1 MAPRTTKGRNT
12 TSTKAN
18 TKKTTRKRTTSRGGA
33 QRGANAANPIAGA
46 ISSVWLSIAHAIGGL
61 FRSIGAVRTDLAPE
75 DRRDGGALT
84 ILLFGLISAGV
95 EWYNWRA
102 HTSLGLLRA
111 PLDAWHTM
119 LGGIFGQGALLIP
132 VFCLIMAWCVFRGPD
147 LIKRNNRVA
156 VGSFIMLVAASLF
169 FARHAGHP
177 TFADGFDA
185 VWAGGGVAGVLLGT
199 PIVRVS
205 GGIAFV
211 EILIHL
217 LLGIAG
223 LMVLTNTPIRQVVPR
238 TLHLVGLALGEKP
251 NGTTR
256 TSAKDSPSDATQTV
270 DLNAEEHDRSYL
282 YEDEKPAGTAQKSG
296 GLFSRLRGWLGFAPA
311 ESTDSSLDEYAG
323 DEAFVSAVVDE
334 AHLETTQMPVQP
346 ADSAQDS
353 AQQAR
358 PAAKPNRLSRLPGR
372 LNQAPAAQGASAQ
385 GSSAQGSSTQGTS
398 TQNSAYSSSPDLFD
412 VEASDAPAARL
423 DQVQRAAVANGRVN
437 RIPGEEPLF
446 DVEAYD
452 GFGASE
458 QAAPQ
463 TKPHQTVNP
472 AQSAAR
478 PASQA
483 PAAPAAQP
491 PIPTRMHS
499 PGAHPKNAAPAASRA
514 PEAGASRPLQNNTQ
528 VATTEQ
534 ARGEQVVQSSRGTYV
549 LPSEEMLVAGPPAK
563 ESSEVNQ
570 HVVEALTSVL
580 EQFKVDAQVTG
591 FSRGPTVTR
600 YEIELGPATKVE
612 RVTALSKNIA
622 YAVASPDVR
631 ILSPIPGKSAIGIE
645 IPNTDRETVALGDVL
660 RSPQAHAN
668 HHPMVMGVGK
678 DVEGGFVL
686 ANLAK
691 MPHMLVA
698 GATGAGKSS
707 FVNSMIT
714 SILMRATP
722 DQVRL
727 VMVDPKRVELTA
739 YEGIPHLITPIITNP
754 KKAAEA
760 LQWVVREM
768 DARYDD
774 LAHYGYKHV
783 DDFNK
788 AVREGKVQPDPGS
801 KRTVHEY
808 PYLLVI
814 VDELADLMMVAPRD
828 VEEAIVRITQL
839 ARAAGIHLVLATQR
853 PSVDVVTGLI
863 KANVPSRMAFATS
876 SVTDSRVVLDQPG
889 AEKLIGQGDALF
901 LPMGASKPMR
911 VQGAWVSESEIHA
924 VVEHVKKQAP
934 TIYREDVMVSA
945 AKKQI
950 DEEIGD
956 DLDDLLQAAEIVITT
971 QFGSTSMLQRKL
983 RMGFAKAGRIMDL
996 LESQG
1001 VVGPSEG
1008 SKAREVLIR
1017 PDDLQ
1022 ATLARIR
1029 GEEPPAADPYANA
1042 VDPGEPATDYFDEP
1056 DDEGSE
1062 DAWQLT
1068 GR

>member
-1 MAPRTTKGRNT
+1 MAPRTTKGRST
-12 TSTKAN
+12 TAKS
-18 TKKTTRKRTTSRGGA
+18 KKTTRKRTTSSRGGA
-33 QRGANAANPIAGA
+33 RRGAEATNPVAGA
-46 ISSVWLSIAHAIGGL
+46 IASVWLSIAHAIGGAV
-61 FRSIGAVRTDLAPE
+61 RSIGTARTDLE
-75 DRRDGGALT
+75 SEQRRDGGALVL
-84 ILLFGLISAGV
+84 LLFGLISAGV

-102 HTSLGLLRA
+102 HTSLGMLRA

-132 VFCLIMAWCVFRGPD
+132 VLSFVLAWCVFRGPD
-147 LIKRNNRVA
+147 LVKRNNRVTL
-156 VGSFIMLVAASLF
+156 GSLILLIATSLF

-177 TFADGFDA
+177 TFADGFEA
-185 VWAGGGVAGVLLGT
+185 VWAGGGVTGVILGT
-199 PIVRVS
+199 PIVRLS
-205 GGIAFV
+205 GGIAAV

-217 LLGIAG
+217 LLALVG
-223 LMVLTNTPIRQVVPR
+223 LLVMTNTPIRQIVPR
-238 TLHLVGLALGEKP
+238 TRYLVGLALGEKP
-251 NGTTR
+251 NGTAR
-256 TSAKDSPSDATQTV
+256 ERSSSDDATQTV

-282 YEDEKPAGTAQKSG
+282 YGDDEKPARASSSG
-296 GLFSRLRGWLGFAPA
+296 GGLMARLRGWLGFGVSKVDDGP
-311 ESTDSSLDEYAG
+311 LDEYAG
-323 DEAFVSAVVDE
+323 DEAFVNAVVDDT
-334 AHLETTQMPVQP
+334 HPETTQMPVQP
-346 ADSAQDS
+346 ANPAPG
-353 AQQAR
+353 AR
-358 PAAKPNRLSRLPGR
+358 TGAKPNRLSRLPGR
-372 LNQAPAAQGASAQ
+372 LNQAPPAEASS
-385 GSSAQGSSTQGTS
+385 G
-398 TQNSAYSSSPDLFD
+398 PDLFD
-412 VEASDAPAARL
+412 VEASQAPAARL
-423 DQVQRAAVANGRVN
+423 DQVQRAAVAHG

-452 GFGASE
+452 GFGGDSSQQAPSE
-458 QAAPQ
+458 PAPQ
-463 TKPHQTVNP
+463 TRPHDVVPPAGAP
-472 AQSAAR
+472 AQEAGRGAA
-478 PASQA
+478 AGQA
-483 PAAPAAQP
+483 
-491 PIPTRMHS
+491 PIPTRIHS
-499 PGAHPKNAAPAASRA
+499 AGAHQGANQGTNPGASQQAARS
-514 PEAGASRPLQNNTQ
+514 GGGLSRPLQNNTQ
-528 VATTEQ
+528 TATTEQ
-534 ARGEQVVQSSRGTYV
+534 ARGEQVVQSSRGAYV
-549 LPSEEMLVAGPPAK
+549 LPSEEMLVSGPPAK
-563 ESSEVNQ
+563 ESSEVNE

-580 EQFKVDAQVTG
+580 EQFKVDAHVTG

-788 AVREGKVQPDPGS
+788 AVREGKVQPEPGS
-801 KRTVHEY
+801 KRTIHEY

-1008 SKAREVLIR
+1008 SKAREVLVR

-1022 ATLARIR
+1022 TTLARIR

-1042 VDPGEPATDYFDEP
+1042 VDPGEPVTDYYDES

>member
-33 QRGANAANPIAGA
+33 QRGANAANPVAGA

-84 ILLFGLISAGV
+84 ILLFGMISAGV

-156 VGSFIMLVAASLF
+156 VGSFIMLMAASLF

-199 PIVRVS
+199 PIVRLS

-282 YEDEKPAGTAQKSG
+282 YEDEKPARTAPKSG
-296 GLFSRLRGWLGFAPA
+296 GLFSRLRGWLGIAPA
-311 ESTDSSLDEYAG
+311 ASTDSSLDEYAG

-334 AHLETTQMPVQP
+334 THPETTQMPVQP

-353 AQQAR
+353 AQGSAQQTR

-372 LNQAPAAQGASAQ
+372 LNQAPAAQGTSAQ
-385 GSSAQGSSTQGTS
+385 GTSAQNG
-398 TQNSAYSSSPDLFD
+398 AYSSSPDLFD

-458 QAAPQ
+458 EAAPQ
-463 TKPHQTVNP
+463 TKPHQVVNL
-472 AQSAAR
+472 AQSATSAS
-478 PASQA
+478 ASQA
-483 PAAPAAQP
+483 PAASAAQP

-528 VATTEQ
+528 MATTEQ
-534 ARGEQVVQSSRGTYV
+534 ARGEQVVQSSRGAYV
-549 LPSEEMLVAGPPAK
+549 LPSEEILVAGPPAK

-570 HVVEALTSVL
+570 HVVEALTNVL

-668 HHPMVMGVGK
+668 QHPMVMGVGK

-1042 VDPGEPATDYFDEP
+1042 VDPGEAVTDYFDEP
-1056 DDEGSE
+1056 DDDGSE